1 MPLTDI
7 QTIRCCAKRVA
18 SRDKINREESPERV
32 RVVNNEC
39 AEYIK
44 MRYDT
49 DINDHCVYDLTL
61 NSDRY
66 NRVQIY
72 DLIPD
77 ATDKAGY
84 KLPDETRQP
93 LSNWLRQNISQLFI
107 KCIYSFIP
115 KTSRLFE
122 LVLPLLQ
129 QERAYAEHDNHVHPS
144 PYNVHPSG
152 ENPAY
157 CRNA

>member
-1 MPLTDI
+1 MPLNDI

-44 MRYDT
+44 MLYNT

-66 NRVQIY
+66 DRVQMD
-72 DLIPD
+72 DLILD
-77 ATDKAGY
+77 VTDKAGY
-84 KLPDETRQP
+84 KLPYDVQKS
-93 LSNWLRQNISQLFI
+93 LSILAKTI
-107 KCIYSFIP
+107 K
-115 KTSRLFE
+115 KK
-122 LVLPLLQ
+122 
-129 QERAYAEHDNHVHPS
+129 
-144 PYNVHPSG
+144 
-152 ENPAY
+152 
-157 CRNA
+157 